1 MTRYGVA
8 SAQIW
13 TESYVGAHHFSAKLD
28 LTRSGLTPP
37 LCLVHFHS
45 WYSRAGFCPWG
56 PTHSLWKDHKGQ
68 DRIQSHAFYLSNYYL
83 RQQREKTDLIFSKR
97 QKSHVTTRD
106 RRLFAAS
113 LDCSVFWTCCQGWS
127 SNCLIRLIRHAQP
140 WKWYLHWNAGLIH
153 SIQ

>member
-68 DRIQSHAFYLSNYYL
+68 DRIQSHAFYTYFQVIITCEGKNRFDFL
-83 RQQREKTDLIFSKR
+83 QASKVAR
-97 QKSHVTTRD
+97 NNQGSETV
-106 RRLFAAS
+106 
-113 LDCSVFWTCCQGWS
+113 CCQ
-127 SNCLIRLIRHAQP
+127 P
-140 WKWYLHWNAGLIH
+140 GLF
-153 SIQ
+153 SLLNVLSRVVIQLPNSAPVEVISALKRRPHP